1 MARRRPKNLKLGA
14 VGVYVVRG
22 PRADRRWYWQASCT
36 VAGKRKTIWSGWATK
51 AEAERAACE
60 ARAALPTDLTT
71 VEAKAKQ
78 EAEAGLTVAALLERW
93 IEDCYARPYIS
104 HRTLKTYREAAVN
117 LTRLIGGYRLTEM
130 SIVETQG
137 YLNARHGE
145 GLRVRTAWKEL
156 CFFRTAWRWGTA
168 ARLHD
173 EPLHLPAPSSVKME
187 KVRAPRPTRDEAWA
201 TWDALREQA
210 APEWL
215 VRTYLLGLVTGARTG
230 ELYEA
235 TVGDFDLEAGTVD
248 IGRDRE
254 RGDAGTKTGARVV
267 YLDPAAIAT
276 LRPYI
281 EGREPEERFIG
292 DRARST
298 MSHTSNYLRR
308 AAIAAGAPEHPLY
321 GLRRAATDAYY
332 DAGAKPE
339 EEAAALG
346 HSIEVAQRN
355 YRRIRAEQARAA
367 ARKVALGARS
377 VPAATEADEG
387 GEEAEVIPI
396 ERGRSRSG

>member
-1 MARRRPKNLKLGA
+1 MARRKPKNLKLGS

-22 PRADRRWYWQASCT
+22 PREDRRWYWQASCS
-36 VAGKRKTIWSGWATK
+36 VAGRRKTIWSGWATK
-51 AEAERAACE
+51 DEAEHAACE

-78 EAEAGLTVAALLERW
+78 EAEAGLTVAAVLERW
-93 IEDCYARPYIS
+93 MEDCYGRPYIA
-104 HRTLKTYREAAVN
+104 HRTLKTYREAATN

-137 YLNARHGE
+137 YLNARHAE
-145 GLRVRTAWKEL
+145 GLRVRTAWAEL
-156 CFFRTAWRWGTA
+156 SIFRTAWRWGKA

-173 EPLHLPAPSSVKME
+173 EPLHLPAPSSNRME

-201 TWDALREQA
+201 TWDALKEQG

-215 VRTYLLGLVTGARTG
+215 VRTYLLGIVTGGRTG

-235 TVGDFDLEAGTVD
+235 RVGDIDLEAATVSM
-248 IGRDRE
+248 GRDRE
-254 RGDAGTKTGARVV
+254 RGVEGTKTGARTV
-267 YLDPAAIAT
+267 YLDPAAVAT
-276 LRPYI
+276 LRPYV
-281 EGREPEERFIG
+281 EGRPPDERFIG

-298 MSHTSNYLRR
+298 MSHTANYLRK

-332 DAGAKPE
+332 NAGAKPE

-346 HSIEVAQRN
+346 HSIEVAQKK

-367 ARKVALGARS
+367 AHKVALGARS
-377 VPAATEADEG
+377 TPPTPEQDEG
-387 GEEAEVIPI
+387 AEVIPI
-396 ERGRSRSG
+396 KRSKTRSG